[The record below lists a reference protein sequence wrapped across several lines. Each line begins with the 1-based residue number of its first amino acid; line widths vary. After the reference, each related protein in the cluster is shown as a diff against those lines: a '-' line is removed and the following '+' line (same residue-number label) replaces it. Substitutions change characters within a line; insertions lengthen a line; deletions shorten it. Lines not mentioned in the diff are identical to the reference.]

1 MDKYYKILGLPEGA
15 SQLEIKDAYDRL
27 AKELDPL
34 NNENQE
40 FFIEEY
46 NKLKEAFEMLSNS
59 SILIASKNEFES
71 SNLDNFNYEEPSKST
86 STSNNTITITIS
98 EDKIQELKQ
107 NEISEKTSAS
117 ISNKDMF
124 QNLFSFDGRIRR
136 TEYGISIII
145 YYIYLFIVAFLT
157 KGQGL
162 YFLFLIPGL
171 WFLWSQGAKRCHDR
185 NNNGWWQII
194 PFYLLWLLFAE
205 GDNGDNDFG
214 SSPK

>member
-1 MDKYYKILGLPEGA
+1 MEKYYEILGLQEGA
-15 SQLEIKDAYDRL
+15 SQDQIRVAYEKLSR
-27 AKELDPL
+27 ELDPL

-46 NKLKEAFEMLSNS
+46 NKLKEAFEMLTNS

-71 SNLDNFNYEEPSKST
+71 SNLDNFKYEEPSKST

-145 YYIYLFIVAFLT
+145 YYIYFFIIAFLT